1 MKQISNEIRI
11 LGSKGN
17 IIGSIKVDIPKSH
30 FIKSVSKPT
39 SRAQQSKKILA
50 FEEVK
55 PMFRYLGYSQ
65 QEVAQVLEVNPSTLS
80 RWDKN
85 EKSTPIGKLRSKTLF
100 DIDHIIAK
108 GVRIFGSEDNFK
120 NWLNTTNYALGDV
133 KPIELLKDP
142 YGVELVDNA
151 IEAMSWGNFV

>member
-1 MKQISNEIRI
+1 MKQASNEIKI
-11 LGSKGN
+11 LGAKGN
-17 IIGSIKVDIPKSH
+17 TIGSIRVDIPKSH
-30 FIKSVSKPT
+30 FIKSASIPT
-39 SRAQQSKKILA
+39 ARVHQSKKILA

-65 QEVAQVLEVNPSTLS
+65 QEVAEVLEVNPSTLS

-85 EKSTPIGKLRSKTLF
+85 EKSIPIGKLRSKTLF

-120 NWLNTTNYALGDV
+120 HWLNTPNYALGDV

-142 YGVELVDNA
+142 YGVEVVDNA
-151 IEAMSWGNFV
+151 MEAMSWGNFI